1 MSLLSG
7 SVATLLDMDL
17 YSCRRCEARF
27 VSLREER
34 TARCPQCDGWLARVW
49 MPEVPRAEPG
59 SYPDGRDTYASMD
72 DFVRA
77 DPTRLAS
84 REVDFGVLWRERSSA
99 SRSYRA
105 AWIEQTG
112 ELYVVQ
118 AGPPAEGGGHVEVLG
133 TTDRARVEAALRGWQ
148 DEYPREGSLA
158 WIRSRARGLPR
169 RRSLRRAAALGAT
182 LIALG
187 APAAVHQADR
197 SPSAQ
202 GPVAGELPSTETT
215 S

>member
-1 MSLLSG
+1 
-7 SVATLLDMDL
+7 MDL

-27 VSLREER
+27 VSLGAGRS
-34 TARCPQCDGWLARVW
+34 ARCPECDGRLARVW

-59 SYPDGRDTYASMD
+59 SYPDGPDAYASLD

-77 DPTRLAS
+77 DPARLAS

-105 AWIEQTG
+105 AWIERTG

-118 AGPPAEGGGHVEVLG
+118 AGSPGEGGGHVEVLG
-133 TTDRARVEAALRGWQ
+133 TTDRAGVESALQGWQ
-148 DEYPREGSLA
+148 DQCRREGSLA
-158 WIRSRARGLPR
+158 WIRSRARRLPR

-187 APAAVHQADR
+187 APAAVHGPDPSQGG
-197 SPSAQ
+197 SPPTATPTVGGNS
-202 GPVAGELPSTETT
+202 G
-215 S
+215 

>member
-7 SVATLLDMDL
+7 SLATLLGMDL

-34 TARCPQCDGWLARVW
+34 TARCPECDGWLARVW

-59 SYPDGRDTYASMD
+59 SYPGGPDTYASLD
-72 DFVRA
+72 EFVRA
-77 DPTRLAS
+77 DPARLTS

-118 AGPPAEGGGHVEVLG
+118 AGPPGEGGGHVEVLG
-133 TTDRARVEAALRGWQ
+133 TTDRAGVEAALRGWQ
-148 DEYPREGSLA
+148 DQCRREGSLA

-187 APAAVHQADR
+187 APAAVHQPER
-197 SPSAQ
+197 SGGGSSPTASPTV
-202 GPVAGELPSTETT
+202 GSDSG
-215 S
+215 